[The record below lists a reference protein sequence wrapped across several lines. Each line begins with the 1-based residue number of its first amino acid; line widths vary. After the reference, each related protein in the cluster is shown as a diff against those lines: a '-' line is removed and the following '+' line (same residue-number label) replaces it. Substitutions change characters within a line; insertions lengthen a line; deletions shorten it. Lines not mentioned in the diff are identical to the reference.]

1 MSDQSE
7 RKTLSL
13 ATGPKKKSSNAE
25 PRVRSGARARAASLQ
40 QDRQGGPKRESRPY
54 AEKRDQ
60 DRRERPAFDR
70 NREGGRP
77 QSGERREFSGERR
90 ERPAF
95 DRNREGRPQGD
106 RPAFS
111 GERRER
117 PAFDRNREG
126 RPQGDRPAF
135 SGERRERPAFD
146 RNREGRPQGD
156 RPAFSGERRERPA
169 FDRNREGRPQ
179 GDRPAFSG
187 ERRERPA
194 FDRNR
199 EGRPQGDRPA
209 FSSERRE
216 RPAFDRNREG
226 RPQGDR
232 PAFSGERRE
241 RPAFDRNR
249 EGRPQGDRPA
259 FSGERRERPAFDRN
273 REGGRPQSGERREFS
288 GERRER
294 PAFDRNREGGRPQ
307 SGERREFSGER
318 RERPAFD
325 RNREGGRPQSGER
338 REFSGERRERPA
350 FDRNREGGRPQ
361 SGERREFSGE
371 RRERPAF
378 DRNREGGRPQS
389 GERREFSGER
399 RERPA
404 FDRNREG
411 GRPQSGERREF
422 SGERRER
429 PAFDR
434 NREGGRPQSGER
446 REFSGER
453 RERPAFDR
461 NREGGRPQSGDRRE
475 FSSERRERPSFD
487 RNRDSRP
494 QTGERRNFSGERRE
508 RPAFKGD
515 SESSDRT
522 PAGKM
527 PSGLFKPAGDS
538 DAFPQYVSP
547 IQRVDS
553 PQAPK
558 PGQRLPDSTI
568 EENERVQVKALQ
580 GERYRLFAPCP
591 QGLEEALSLELQALG
606 YENVQTG
613 RAGCH
618 FDADWIGVMRANLSS
633 RLATRILL
641 EVSHAPVTN
650 EEDILALARVTPWE
664 RWFGPEQTLRVDTS
678 AVRSPMQSLQYCNL
692 RAKDGICDRLRDL
705 EGARPS
711 IDTVRPDAK
720 VHLFLDETSATF
732 YLDTSGESLF
742 KRGWRHDKGDAPLRE
757 NLAAG
762 LLALSGWDPTKPLI
776 DPFCGSG
783 TILIEAA
790 WMALGA
796 PPGIWR
802 PFHFERLRCHD
813 QRLWRDI
820 KDEARSL
827 IAPRLDTPLIGY
839 DINPAVLDAARS
851 NLERSHLTLET
862 IRFEQGDALKIR
874 PETEAG
880 WIVTNPPYG
889 ERLEHQDEDFWPSWA
904 SNLKQNFAN
913 WSVNMISSDLELPR
927 HMRLKPKRR
936 FPLYNGALDCRLFCF
951 DMVPASYRNNEA
963 APDASEDATSAE

>member
-13 ATGPKKKSSNAE
+13 SPGTKKKASNAE
-25 PRVRSGARARAASLQ
+25 PRVRSGARARAASQQ
-40 QDRQGGPKRESRPY
+40 QDRQGGPKREARPY
-54 AEKRDQ
+54 VEKRDQ
-60 DRRERPAFDR
+60 
-70 NREGGRP
+70 
-77 QSGERREFSGERR
+77 ERR

-95 DRNREGRPQGD
+95 NRD
-106 RPAFS
+106 
-111 GERRER
+111 
-117 PAFDRNREG
+117 
-126 RPQGDRPAF
+126 
-135 SGERRERPAFD
+135 
-146 RNREGRPQGD
+146 
-156 RPAFSGERRERPA
+156 
-169 FDRNREGRPQ
+169 
-179 GDRPAFSG
+179 
-187 ERRERPA
+187 
-194 FDRNR
+194 
-199 EGRPQGDRPA
+199 
-209 FSSERRE
+209 
-216 RPAFDRNREG
+216 
-226 RPQGDR
+226 
-232 PAFSGERRE
+232 
-241 RPAFDRNR
+241 
-249 EGRPQGDRPA
+249 
-259 FSGERRERPAFDRN
+259 

-453 RERPAFDR
+453 R
-461 NREGGRPQSGDRRE
+461 
-475 FSSERRERPSFD
+475 
-487 RNRDSRP
+487 
-494 QTGERRNFSGERRE
+494 NFSGERRE
-508 RPAFKGD
+508 RPAFQGD
-515 SESSDRT
+515 KETSDRT

-558 PGQRLPDSTI
+558 PGQRLPDSNI
-568 EENERVQVKALQ
+568 EQNERVQVKALQ

-762 LLALSGWDPTKPLI
+762 LLVLSGWDPSKPLI

-820 KDEARSL
+820 KDEARSM

-839 DINPAVLDAARS
+839 DINPTVLDAARS

-889 ERLEHQDEDFWPSWA
+889 ERLEHQDEDFWPNWA

-936 FPLYNGALDCRLFCF
+936 YPLYNGALDCRLFCF
-951 DMVPASYRNNEA
+951 DMVPASYRNNET
-963 APDASEDATSAE
+963 APGTSEDSASDD

>member
-13 ATGPKKKSSNAE
+13 NPGTKKKASNAE

-40 QDRQGGPKRESRPY
+40 QDRQGGPKREARPY
-54 AEKRDQ
+54 VEKRDQ
-60 DRRERPAFDR
+60 DRRERPAFNRDR
-70 NREGGRP
+70 ADRPQSGERREFSGERRERPAFNRDRDSRPQSGERREFSGERREFSGERRERPTFNRDRDSRPQSGERREFSGERREFSGERRERPAFNRDRDSRPQSGERREFSGERRERPAFNRDRDSRPQSGERREFSGERRERPAFNRDRDSRPQSGERREFSGERRERPAFNRDRDSRPQSGERREFSGERRERPAFNRDRDSRPQSGERREFSGERRERPAFNRDRDGRP

-95 DRNREGRPQGD
+95 NRDRD
-106 RPAFS
+106 S
-111 GERRER
+111 
-117 PAFDRNREG
+117 
-126 RPQGDRPAF
+126 
-135 SGERRERPAFD
+135 
-146 RNREGRPQGD
+146 
-156 RPAFSGERRERPA
+156 
-169 FDRNREGRPQ
+169 
-179 GDRPAFSG
+179 
-187 ERRERPA
+187 
-194 FDRNR
+194 
-199 EGRPQGDRPA
+199 
-209 FSSERRE
+209 
-216 RPAFDRNREG
+216 
-226 RPQGDR
+226 
-232 PAFSGERRE
+232 
-241 RPAFDRNR
+241 
-249 EGRPQGDRPA
+249 
-259 FSGERRERPAFDRN
+259 
-273 REGGRPQSGERREFS
+273 RPQSGERREFS

-294 PAFDRNREGGRPQ
+294 PAFNHDRDSRPQ

-318 RERPAFD
+318 RERPAFNRD
-325 RNREGGRPQSGER
+325 RDSRPQSGER

-350 FDRNREGGRPQ
+350 FNRDRDSRPQ

-378 DRNREGGRPQS
+378 NR
-389 GERREFSGER
+389 
-399 RERPA
+399 
-404 FDRNREG
+404 D
-411 GRPQSGERREF
+411 
-422 SGERRER
+422 
-429 PAFDR
+429 
-434 NREGGRPQSGER
+434 
-446 REFSGER
+446 
-453 RERPAFDR
+453 
-461 NREGGRPQSGDRRE
+461 
-475 FSSERRERPSFD
+475 
-487 RNRDSRP
+487 RDSRP

-515 SESSDRT
+515 KESSERT

-527 PSGLFKPAGDS
+527 PSKLFSPAGDS

-558 PGQRLPDSTI
+558 PGQRLPDSNI
-568 EENERVQVKALQ
+568 EQNERVQVKALQ

-762 LLALSGWDPTKPLI
+762 LLALSGWDPSKPLI

-820 KDEARSL
+820 KDEARSM

-839 DINPAVLDAARS
+839 DINPTVLDAARS

-874 PETEAG
+874 PETKAG

-889 ERLEHQDEDFWPSWA
+889 ERLEHQDEDFWPNWA

-936 FPLYNGALDCRLFCF
+936 YPLYNGALDCRLFCF
-951 DMVPASYRNNEA
+951 DMVPASYRNNETA
-963 APDASEDATSAE
+963 SDASEDSASAE

>member
-13 ATGPKKKSSNAE
+13 NPGAKKKASNAE

-40 QDRQGGPKRESRPY
+40 QDRLGGPKREARPY
-54 AEKRDQ
+54 VEKRDQ
-60 DRRERPAFDR
+60 DRRERPAFNRDR
-70 NREGGRP
+70 ADRPQSGERREFSGERRERPAFNRDRDSRPQSGERREFSGERREFSGERRERPAFNRDRDSRPQSGERREFSGERREFSGERRERPAFNRDRDSRPQSGERREFSGERREFSGERRERPAFNRDRDSRPQSGERREFSGERRERPAFNRDRDSRPQSGERREFSGERRERPAFNRDRDSRPQSGERREFSGERRERPAFNRDRDGRP

-95 DRNREGRPQGD
+95 NRDRD
-106 RPAFS
+106 S
-111 GERRER
+111 
-117 PAFDRNREG
+117 
-126 RPQGDRPAF
+126 
-135 SGERRERPAFD
+135 
-146 RNREGRPQGD
+146 
-156 RPAFSGERRERPA
+156 
-169 FDRNREGRPQ
+169 
-179 GDRPAFSG
+179 
-187 ERRERPA
+187 
-194 FDRNR
+194 
-199 EGRPQGDRPA
+199 
-209 FSSERRE
+209 
-216 RPAFDRNREG
+216 
-226 RPQGDR
+226 
-232 PAFSGERRE
+232 
-241 RPAFDRNR
+241 
-249 EGRPQGDRPA
+249 
-259 FSGERRERPAFDRN
+259 
-273 REGGRPQSGERREFS
+273 RPQSGERREFS

-294 PAFDRNREGGRPQ
+294 PAFNRDRDSRPQ

-318 RERPAFD
+318 RERPAFNRD
-325 RNREGGRPQSGER
+325 RDSRPQSGER

-350 FDRNREGGRPQ
+350 FNRDRDSRPQ

-378 DRNREGGRPQS
+378 NRDRDSRPQS
-389 GERREFSGER
+389 DERREFSGER

-404 FDRNREG
+404 FNR
-411 GRPQSGERREF
+411 
-422 SGERRER
+422 
-429 PAFDR
+429 D
-434 NREGGRPQSGER
+434 
-446 REFSGER
+446 
-453 RERPAFDR
+453 
-461 NREGGRPQSGDRRE
+461 
-475 FSSERRERPSFD
+475 
-487 RNRDSRP
+487 RDSRP

-515 SESSDRT
+515 KESSERT

-527 PSGLFKPAGDS
+527 PSKLFSPAGDS

-558 PGQRLPDSTI
+558 PGQRLPDSNI
-568 EENERVQVKALQ
+568 EQNERVQVKALQ

-762 LLALSGWDPTKPLI
+762 LLALSGWDPSKPLI

-820 KDEARSL
+820 KDEARSM

-839 DINPAVLDAARS
+839 DINPTVLDAARS

-889 ERLEHQDEDFWPSWA
+889 ERLEHQDEDFWPNWA

-936 FPLYNGALDCRLFCF
+936 YPLYNGALDCRLFCF
-951 DMVPASYRNNEA
+951 DMVPASYRNNETA
-963 APDASEDATSAE
+963 SDASEDSASAE

>member
-13 ATGPKKKSSNAE
+13 HPGAKKKASNAE

-40 QDRQGGPKRESRPY
+40 QDRQGGPKRETRPY
-54 AEKRDQ
+54 VEKRDQ
-60 DRRERPAFDR
+60 DRRERPAFNRDR
-70 NREGGRP
+70 ADRP

-95 DRNREGRPQGD
+95 NRDRDSRPQSGE
-106 RPAFS
+106 RREFSGERREFS

-117 PAFDRNREG
+117 PAFNRDRDS
-126 RPQGDRPAF
+126 RPQSGERREFSGERREF
-135 SGERRERPAFD
+135 SGERRERPAFNRD
-146 RNREGRPQGD
+146 RD
-156 RPAFSGERRERPA
+156 S
-169 FDRNREGRPQ
+169 
-179 GDRPAFSG
+179 
-187 ERRERPA
+187 
-194 FDRNR
+194 
-199 EGRPQGDRPA
+199 
-209 FSSERRE
+209 
-216 RPAFDRNREG
+216 
-226 RPQGDR
+226 
-232 PAFSGERRE
+232 
-241 RPAFDRNR
+241 
-249 EGRPQGDRPA
+249 
-259 FSGERRERPAFDRN
+259 
-273 REGGRPQSGERREFS
+273 RPQSGERREFS

-294 PAFDRNREGGRPQ
+294 PAFNRDRDSRPQ

-318 RERPAFD
+318 RERPAFNRD
-325 RNREGGRPQSGER
+325 RDSRPQSGERRERPAFNHDRDSRPQSGER

-350 FDRNREGGRPQ
+350 FNRDRDSRPQ

-378 DRNREGGRPQS
+378 NRDRDSRPQS

-404 FDRNREG
+404 FNR
-411 GRPQSGERREF
+411 
-422 SGERRER
+422 
-429 PAFDR
+429 D
-434 NREGGRPQSGER
+434 
-446 REFSGER
+446 
-453 RERPAFDR
+453 
-461 NREGGRPQSGDRRE
+461 
-475 FSSERRERPSFD
+475 
-487 RNRDSRP
+487 RDSRP

-515 SESSDRT
+515 KESSERT

-527 PSGLFKPAGDS
+527 PSKLFSPAGDS

-558 PGQRLPDSTI
+558 PGQRLPDSNI
-568 EENERVQVKALQ
+568 EQNERVQVKALQ

-762 LLALSGWDPTKPLI
+762 LLALSGWDPSKPLI

-820 KDEARSL
+820 KDEARSM

-839 DINPAVLDAARS
+839 DINPTVLDAARS

-889 ERLEHQDEDFWPSWA
+889 ERLEHQDEDFWPNWA

-936 FPLYNGALDCRLFCF
+936 YPLYNGALDCRLFCF
-951 DMVPASYRNNEA
+951 DMVPASYRNNETA
-963 APDASEDATSAE
+963 SDASEDSASAE

>member
-13 ATGPKKKSSNAE
+13 SPGTKKKASNAE

-40 QDRQGGPKRESRPY
+40 QDRQGGPKREARPY
-54 AEKRDQ
+54 VEKRDQ
-60 DRRERPAFDR
+60 ERRERPAFNRDR
-70 NREGGRP
+70 ADRPQSGERREFSGERRERPAFNRDRDSRPQSGERREFSGERREFSGERRERPAFNRDRDSRPQSGERREFSGERREFSGERRERPAFNRDRDSRPQSGERREFSGERRERPAFNRDRDSRPQSGERREFSGERRERPAFNRDRDSRPQSGERREFSGERRERPAFNRDRDSRPQSGERREFSGERRERPAFNRDRDSRPQSGERREFSGERRERPAFNRDRGSRPQSGERREFSGERREFSGERRERPAFNRDRDSRP

-95 DRNREGRPQGD
+95 DRNREGRPQSGE
-106 RPAFS
+106 RREFS

-117 PAFDRNREG
+117 PAFNRDR
-126 RPQGDRPAF
+126 D
-135 SGERRERPAFD
+135 
-146 RNREGRPQGD
+146 
-156 RPAFSGERRERPA
+156 
-169 FDRNREGRPQ
+169 
-179 GDRPAFSG
+179 
-187 ERRERPA
+187 
-194 FDRNR
+194 
-199 EGRPQGDRPA
+199 
-209 FSSERRE
+209 
-216 RPAFDRNREG
+216 
-226 RPQGDR
+226 
-232 PAFSGERRE
+232 
-241 RPAFDRNR
+241 
-249 EGRPQGDRPA
+249 
-259 FSGERRERPAFDRN
+259 
-273 REGGRPQSGERREFS
+273 GRPQSGERREFS

-294 PAFDRNREGGRPQ
+294 PAYNR
-307 SGERREFSGER
+307 
-318 RERPAFD
+318 D
-325 RNREGGRPQSGER
+325 
-338 REFSGERRERPA
+338 
-350 FDRNREGGRPQ
+350 
-361 SGERREFSGE
+361 
-371 RRERPAF
+371 
-378 DRNREGGRPQS
+378 
-389 GERREFSGER
+389 
-399 RERPA
+399 
-404 FDRNREG
+404 
-411 GRPQSGERREF
+411 
-422 SGERRER
+422 
-429 PAFDR
+429 
-434 NREGGRPQSGER
+434 
-446 REFSGER
+446 
-453 RERPAFDR
+453 
-461 NREGGRPQSGDRRE
+461 
-475 FSSERRERPSFD
+475 
-487 RNRDSRP
+487 RDSRP

-515 SESSDRT
+515 NESSERT

-527 PSGLFKPAGDS
+527 PSSLFSPAAHS
-538 DAFPQYVSP
+538 DEFPQYVSP

-558 PGQRLPDSTI
+558 PGQRLPDSNI
-568 EENERVQVKALQ
+568 AENERVQVKALQ

-591 QGLEEALSLELQALG
+591 QGLEEALSMELQALG

-618 FDADWIGVMRANLSS
+618 FDSDWIGVMRANLSS

-641 EVSHAPVTN
+641 EVSHAPISN

-720 VHLFLDETSATF
+720 VHLFLDETTATF

-889 ERLEHQDEDFWPSWA
+889 ERLENQDEDFWPNWA

-936 FPLYNGALDCRLFCF
+936 YPLYNGALDCRLFCF

-963 APDASEDATSAE
+963 ASDASEDSASAE

>member
-13 ATGPKKKSSNAE
+13 NPGTKKKASNAE

-40 QDRQGGPKRESRPY
+40 QDRQGGPKREARPY
-54 AEKRDQ
+54 VEKRDQ
-60 DRRERPAFDR
+60 DRRERPSFNRDRADRPQSGERREFSGERRERPAFNRDR
-70 NREGGRP
+70 DSRPQSGERREFSGERREFSGERRERPAFNRDRDSRPQSGERREFSGERREFSGERRERPAFNRDRDSRPQSGERREFSGERRERPAFNRDRDSRPQSGERREFSGERRERPAFNRDRDSRPQSGERREFSGERRERPAFNRDRDSRPQSGERREFSGERRERPAFNRDRDGRP

-95 DRNREGRPQGD
+95 NRDRD
-106 RPAFS
+106 S
-111 GERRER
+111 
-117 PAFDRNREG
+117 
-126 RPQGDRPAF
+126 
-135 SGERRERPAFD
+135 
-146 RNREGRPQGD
+146 
-156 RPAFSGERRERPA
+156 
-169 FDRNREGRPQ
+169 
-179 GDRPAFSG
+179 
-187 ERRERPA
+187 
-194 FDRNR
+194 
-199 EGRPQGDRPA
+199 
-209 FSSERRE
+209 
-216 RPAFDRNREG
+216 
-226 RPQGDR
+226 
-232 PAFSGERRE
+232 
-241 RPAFDRNR
+241 
-249 EGRPQGDRPA
+249 
-259 FSGERRERPAFDRN
+259 
-273 REGGRPQSGERREFS
+273 RPQSGERREFS

-294 PAFDRNREGGRPQ
+294 PAFNHDRDSRPQSGERREFSDERRERPAFNRDRDSRPQ

-318 RERPAFD
+318 RERPAFNRD
-325 RNREGGRPQSGER
+325 RDSRPQSGER

-350 FDRNREGGRPQ
+350 FNR
-361 SGERREFSGE
+361 
-371 RRERPAF
+371 
-378 DRNREGGRPQS
+378 D
-389 GERREFSGER
+389 
-399 RERPA
+399 
-404 FDRNREG
+404 
-411 GRPQSGERREF
+411 
-422 SGERRER
+422 
-429 PAFDR
+429 
-434 NREGGRPQSGER
+434 
-446 REFSGER
+446 
-453 RERPAFDR
+453 
-461 NREGGRPQSGDRRE
+461 
-475 FSSERRERPSFD
+475 
-487 RNRDSRP
+487 RDSRP

-515 SESSDRT
+515 KESSERT

-527 PSGLFKPAGDS
+527 PSKLFSPAGDS

-558 PGQRLPDSTI
+558 PGQRLPDSNI
-568 EENERVQVKALQ
+568 EQNERVQVKALQ

-762 LLALSGWDPTKPLI
+762 LLALSGWDPSKPLI

-820 KDEARSL
+820 KDEARSM

-839 DINPAVLDAARS
+839 DINSTVLDAARS

-889 ERLEHQDEDFWPSWA
+889 ERLEHQDEDFWPNWA

-936 FPLYNGALDCRLFCF
+936 YPLYNGALDCRLFCF
-951 DMVPASYRNNEA
+951 DMVPASYRNNETA
-963 APDASEDATSAE
+963 SDASEDSASAE

>member
-1 MSDQSE
+1 
-7 RKTLSL
+7 
-13 ATGPKKKSSNAE
+13 
-25 PRVRSGARARAASLQ
+25 
-40 QDRQGGPKRESRPY
+40 
-54 AEKRDQ
+54 RDS
-60 DRRERPAFDR
+60 
-70 NREGGRP
+70 RP

-95 DRNREGRPQGD
+95 NRDRD
-106 RPAFS
+106 S
-111 GERRER
+111 
-117 PAFDRNREG
+117 
-126 RPQGDRPAF
+126 
-135 SGERRERPAFD
+135 
-146 RNREGRPQGD
+146 
-156 RPAFSGERRERPA
+156 
-169 FDRNREGRPQ
+169 
-179 GDRPAFSG
+179 
-187 ERRERPA
+187 
-194 FDRNR
+194 
-199 EGRPQGDRPA
+199 
-209 FSSERRE
+209 
-216 RPAFDRNREG
+216 
-226 RPQGDR
+226 
-232 PAFSGERRE
+232 
-241 RPAFDRNR
+241 
-249 EGRPQGDRPA
+249 
-259 FSGERRERPAFDRN
+259 
-273 REGGRPQSGERREFS
+273 RPQSGERREFS

-294 PAFDRNREGGRPQ
+294 PAFNR
-307 SGERREFSGER
+307 
-318 RERPAFD
+318 D
-325 RNREGGRPQSGER
+325 
-338 REFSGERRERPA
+338 
-350 FDRNREGGRPQ
+350 
-361 SGERREFSGE
+361 
-371 RRERPAF
+371 
-378 DRNREGGRPQS
+378 
-389 GERREFSGER
+389 
-399 RERPA
+399 
-404 FDRNREG
+404 
-411 GRPQSGERREF
+411 
-422 SGERRER
+422 
-429 PAFDR
+429 
-434 NREGGRPQSGER
+434 
-446 REFSGER
+446 
-453 RERPAFDR
+453 
-461 NREGGRPQSGDRRE
+461 
-475 FSSERRERPSFD
+475 
-487 RNRDSRP
+487 RDSRP

-515 SESSDRT
+515 NDSSERT

-527 PSGLFKPAGDS
+527 PSKLFSPAGDS

-558 PGQRLPDSTI
+558 PGQRLPDSNI
-568 EENERVQVKALQ
+568 EQNERVQVKALQ

-762 LLALSGWDPTKPLI
+762 LLALSGWDPSKPLI

-820 KDEARSL
+820 KDEARSM

-839 DINPAVLDAARS
+839 DINPTVLDAARS

-889 ERLEHQDEDFWPSWA
+889 ERLEHQDEDFWPNWA

-936 FPLYNGALDCRLFCF
+936 YPLYNGALDCRLFCF
-951 DMVPASYRNNEA
+951 DMVPASYRNHETA
-963 APDASEDATSAE
+963 SDASEDSASAE

>member
-13 ATGPKKKSSNAE
+13 NPGAKKKASNAE

-40 QDRQGGPKRESRPY
+40 QDRQGGPKREARPY
-54 AEKRDQ
+54 VEKRDQ
-60 DRRERPAFDR
+60 DRRERPAFNRDR
-70 NREGGRP
+70 ADRP

-95 DRNREGRPQGD
+95 NRDRDSRPQSGE
-106 RPAFS
+106 RREFSGERREFS

-117 PAFDRNREG
+117 PAFNRDR
-126 RPQGDRPAF
+126 D
-135 SGERRERPAFD
+135 S
-146 RNREGRPQGD
+146 
-156 RPAFSGERRERPA
+156 
-169 FDRNREGRPQ
+169 
-179 GDRPAFSG
+179 
-187 ERRERPA
+187 
-194 FDRNR
+194 
-199 EGRPQGDRPA
+199 
-209 FSSERRE
+209 
-216 RPAFDRNREG
+216 
-226 RPQGDR
+226 
-232 PAFSGERRE
+232 
-241 RPAFDRNR
+241 
-249 EGRPQGDRPA
+249 
-259 FSGERRERPAFDRN
+259 
-273 REGGRPQSGERREFS
+273 RPQSGERREFS

-294 PAFDRNREGGRPQ
+294 PAFNR
-307 SGERREFSGER
+307 
-318 RERPAFD
+318 D
-325 RNREGGRPQSGER
+325 
-338 REFSGERRERPA
+338 
-350 FDRNREGGRPQ
+350 
-361 SGERREFSGE
+361 
-371 RRERPAF
+371 
-378 DRNREGGRPQS
+378 
-389 GERREFSGER
+389 
-399 RERPA
+399 
-404 FDRNREG
+404 
-411 GRPQSGERREF
+411 
-422 SGERRER
+422 
-429 PAFDR
+429 
-434 NREGGRPQSGER
+434 
-446 REFSGER
+446 
-453 RERPAFDR
+453 
-461 NREGGRPQSGDRRE
+461 
-475 FSSERRERPSFD
+475 
-487 RNRDSRP
+487 RDSRP

-515 SESSDRT
+515 KESSERT

-527 PSGLFKPAGDS
+527 PSKLFSPAGDS

-558 PGQRLPDSTI
+558 PGQRLPDSNI
-568 EENERVQVKALQ
+568 EQNERVQVKALQ

-762 LLALSGWDPTKPLI
+762 LLALSGWDPSKPLI

-820 KDEARSL
+820 KDEARSM

-839 DINPAVLDAARS
+839 DINPTVLDAARS

-889 ERLEHQDEDFWPSWA
+889 ERLEHQDEDFWPNWA

-936 FPLYNGALDCRLFCF
+936 YPLYNGALDCRLFCF
-951 DMVPASYRNNEA
+951 DMVPAGYRNNETA
-963 APDASEDATSAE
+963 SDASEDSASAE

>member
-13 ATGPKKKSSNAE
+13 NPGTKKKASNAE

-40 QDRQGGPKRESRPY
+40 QDRQGGPKREARPY
-54 AEKRDQ
+54 VEKRDQ
-60 DRRERPAFDR
+60 DRRERPSFNRDR
-70 NREGGRP
+70 ADRP

-95 DRNREGRPQGD
+95 NRDRDSRPQSGE
-106 RPAFS
+106 RREFSGERREFS

-117 PAFDRNREG
+117 PAFNRDRDS
-126 RPQGDRPAF
+126 RPQSGERREFSGERREF
-135 SGERRERPAFD
+135 SGERRERPAFNRD
-146 RNREGRPQGD
+146 RD
-156 RPAFSGERRERPA
+156 S
-169 FDRNREGRPQ
+169 
-179 GDRPAFSG
+179 
-187 ERRERPA
+187 
-194 FDRNR
+194 
-199 EGRPQGDRPA
+199 
-209 FSSERRE
+209 
-216 RPAFDRNREG
+216 
-226 RPQGDR
+226 
-232 PAFSGERRE
+232 
-241 RPAFDRNR
+241 
-249 EGRPQGDRPA
+249 
-259 FSGERRERPAFDRN
+259 
-273 REGGRPQSGERREFS
+273 RPQSGERREFS

-294 PAFDRNREGGRPQ
+294 PAFNRDRDSRPQ

-318 RERPAFD
+318 RERPAFNRD
-325 RNREGGRPQSGER
+325 RDSRPQSGER

-350 FDRNREGGRPQ
+350 FNRDRDSRPQ

-378 DRNREGGRPQS
+378 NHDRDSRPQS

-404 FDRNREG
+404 FNRDRDS
-411 GRPQSGERREF
+411 RPQSGERREF

-429 PAFDR
+429 PAFNRDR
-434 NREGGRPQSGER
+434 DSRPQSGER

-453 RERPAFDR
+453 RERPAF
-461 NREGGRPQSGDRRE
+461 NRD
-475 FSSERRERPSFD
+475 
-487 RNRDSRP
+487 RDSRP

-515 SESSDRT
+515 KESSERT

-527 PSGLFKPAGDS
+527 PSKLFSPAGDS

-558 PGQRLPDSTI
+558 PGQRLPDSNI
-568 EENERVQVKALQ
+568 EQNERVQVKALQ

-762 LLALSGWDPTKPLI
+762 LLALSGWDPSKPLI

-820 KDEARSL
+820 KDEARSM

-839 DINPAVLDAARS
+839 DINSTVLDAARS

-889 ERLEHQDEDFWPSWA
+889 ERLEHQDEDFWPNWA

-936 FPLYNGALDCRLFCF
+936 YPLYNGALDCRLFCF
-951 DMVPASYRNNEA
+951 DMVPASYRNNETA
-963 APDASEDATSAE
+963 SDASEDSASAE

>member
-13 ATGPKKKSSNAE
+13 SPGTKKKASNAE

-54 AEKRDQ
+54 VEKRDQ
-60 DRRERPAFDR
+60 ERRERPAFNRDR
-70 NREGGRP
+70 TDRPQSGERREFSDERRERPAFNRDRDSRPQSGERREFSGERRERPAFNRDRDSRPQSGERREFSGERRERPAFNRDRDSRPQSGERREFSGERRERPAFNRDRDSRPQSGERREFSGERRERPAFNRDRDSRPQSGERREFSGERRERPAFNRDRDSRPQSGERREFSGERRERPAFNRDRDSRPQSGERREFSGERRERPAFNRDRDSRP

-95 DRNREGRPQGD
+95 DRNREGRPQSGERREFSGERRE
-106 RPAFS
+106 RPAFNRDRDS
-111 GERRER
+111 RPQPGERRER

-126 RPQGDRPAF
+126 RPQSGERRDF
-135 SGERRERPAFD
+135 SGERRERPAFNRD
-146 RNREGRPQGD
+146 RD
-156 RPAFSGERRERPA
+156 S
-169 FDRNREGRPQ
+169 
-179 GDRPAFSG
+179 
-187 ERRERPA
+187 
-194 FDRNR
+194 
-199 EGRPQGDRPA
+199 
-209 FSSERRE
+209 
-216 RPAFDRNREG
+216 
-226 RPQGDR
+226 
-232 PAFSGERRE
+232 
-241 RPAFDRNR
+241 
-249 EGRPQGDRPA
+249 
-259 FSGERRERPAFDRN
+259 
-273 REGGRPQSGERREFS
+273 RPQSGERREFS

-294 PAFDRNREGGRPQ
+294 PAFDRNREGRPQ

-318 RERPAFD
+318 RERPAF
-325 RNREGGRPQSGER
+325 NR
-338 REFSGERRERPA
+338 
-350 FDRNREGGRPQ
+350 D
-361 SGERREFSGE
+361 
-371 RRERPAF
+371 
-378 DRNREGGRPQS
+378 
-389 GERREFSGER
+389 
-399 RERPA
+399 
-404 FDRNREG
+404 
-411 GRPQSGERREF
+411 
-422 SGERRER
+422 
-429 PAFDR
+429 
-434 NREGGRPQSGER
+434 
-446 REFSGER
+446 
-453 RERPAFDR
+453 
-461 NREGGRPQSGDRRE
+461 
-475 FSSERRERPSFD
+475 
-487 RNRDSRP
+487 RDSRP

-508 RPAFKGD
+508 RPAFKSD
-515 SESSDRT
+515 NESSERT

-527 PSGLFKPAGDS
+527 PSKLFSPAGDS

-558 PGQRLPDSTI
+558 PGQRLPDSNI
-568 EENERVQVKALQ
+568 EQNERVQVKALQ

-762 LLALSGWDPTKPLI
+762 LLALSGWDPSKPLI

-820 KDEARSL
+820 KDEARSM

-839 DINPAVLDAARS
+839 DINPTVLDAARS

-889 ERLEHQDEDFWPSWA
+889 ERLEHQDEDFWPNWA

-936 FPLYNGALDCRLFCF
+936 YPLYNGALDCRLFCF

-963 APDASEDATSAE
+963 ASDASEDSASAE

>member
-13 ATGPKKKSSNAE
+13 NPGPKKKASNAE

-40 QDRQGGPKRESRPY
+40 QDRQGGPKREARPY
-54 AEKRDQ
+54 VEKRDQ
-60 DRRERPAFDR
+60 DRRERPAFNRDRADRPQSGERREFSGERRERPAFNRDRESRPQSGERREFSGERRERPAFNRDRDSRPQSGERREFSGERRERPAFNRDRDSRPQSGERREFSGERRERPAFNRDRDSRPQSGERREFSGERRERPAFNRDHDSRPQSGERREFSGERHERPAFDR
-70 NREGGRP
+70 NREGRPQSSERREFSGERRERPAFNRDRDSRPQSGERREFSGERRERPAFNRDRDSRPQSGERREFSGERRERPAFDRNREDRPQSGERREFSGERRERPAFNRDRDSRPQSGERREFSGERRERPAFNRDRDSRPQSGERREFSGERRERPAFDRNREDRPQSGERREFSGERRERPAFNRDRDSRPQSGERREFSGERRERPAFNRDGRP

-95 DRNREGRPQGD
+95 DRNREGRPQ
-106 RPAFS
+106 
-111 GERRER
+111 
-117 PAFDRNREG
+117 
-126 RPQGDRPAF
+126 
-135 SGERRERPAFD
+135 
-146 RNREGRPQGD
+146 
-156 RPAFSGERRERPA
+156 
-169 FDRNREGRPQ
+169 
-179 GDRPAFSG
+179 
-187 ERRERPA
+187 
-194 FDRNR
+194 
-199 EGRPQGDRPA
+199 
-209 FSSERRE
+209 
-216 RPAFDRNREG
+216 
-226 RPQGDR
+226 
-232 PAFSGERRE
+232 
-241 RPAFDRNR
+241 
-249 EGRPQGDRPA
+249 
-259 FSGERRERPAFDRN
+259 
-273 REGGRPQSGERREFS
+273 SGERREFS

-294 PAFDRNREGGRPQ
+294 PTFNR
-307 SGERREFSGER
+307 
-318 RERPAFD
+318 D
-325 RNREGGRPQSGER
+325 
-338 REFSGERRERPA
+338 
-350 FDRNREGGRPQ
+350 
-361 SGERREFSGE
+361 
-371 RRERPAF
+371 
-378 DRNREGGRPQS
+378 
-389 GERREFSGER
+389 
-399 RERPA
+399 
-404 FDRNREG
+404 
-411 GRPQSGERREF
+411 
-422 SGERRER
+422 
-429 PAFDR
+429 
-434 NREGGRPQSGER
+434 
-446 REFSGER
+446 
-453 RERPAFDR
+453 
-461 NREGGRPQSGDRRE
+461 
-475 FSSERRERPSFD
+475 
-487 RNRDSRP
+487 RDSRP

-515 SESSDRT
+515 NESSERT

-527 PSGLFKPAGDS
+527 PSKLFSPAGDS

-558 PGQRLPDSTI
+558 PGQRLPDSNI
-568 EENERVQVKALQ
+568 EQNERVQVKALQ

-762 LLALSGWDPTKPLI
+762 LLALSGWDPSKPLI

-820 KDEARSL
+820 KDEARSM

-839 DINPAVLDAARS
+839 DINPTVLDAARS

-889 ERLEHQDEDFWPSWA
+889 ERLEHQDEDFWPNWA

-936 FPLYNGALDCRLFCF
+936 YPLYNGALDCRLFCF

-963 APDASEDATSAE
+963 ASDASEDSASAE

>member
-209 FSSERRE
+209 FSGERRE

-249 EGRPQGDRPA
+249 EGRPQGDRPAFSGERRERPAFDRNREGRPQGDRPAFSGERRERPAFDRNREGRPQGDHPA

-338 REFSGERRERPA
+338 REFS
-350 FDRNREGGRPQ
+350 
-361 SGERREFSGE
+361 
-371 RRERPAF
+371 
-378 DRNREGGRPQS
+378 
-389 GERREFSGER
+389 
-399 RERPA
+399 
-404 FDRNREG
+404 
-411 GRPQSGERREF
+411 
-422 SGERRER
+422 
-429 PAFDR
+429 
-434 NREGGRPQSGER
+434 
-446 REFSGER
+446 
-453 RERPAFDR
+453 
-461 NREGGRPQSGDRRE
+461 
-475 FSSERRERPSFD
+475 SERRERPSFD

-538 DAFPQYVSP
+538 DAFPQYMSP

-641 EVSHAPVTN
+641 EVSHAPVSN

>member
-1 MSDQSE
+1 E
-7 RKTLSL
+7 RR
-13 ATGPKKKSSNAE
+13 E
-25 PRVRSGARARAASLQ
+25 FSG
-40 QDRQGGPKRESRPY
+40 E
-54 AEKRDQ
+54 
-60 DRRERPAFDR
+60 RRERPAFNRDR
-70 NREGGRP
+70 DSRPQSGERREFSGERREFSGERRERPAFNRDRDSRPQSGERREFSGERERREFSGERRERPAFNRDRDSRPQSGERREFSGERREFSGERRERPAFNRDRDSRPQSGERREFSGERREFSGERRERPAFNRDRDSRP

-95 DRNREGRPQGD
+95 NRDRD
-106 RPAFS
+106 S
-111 GERRER
+111 
-117 PAFDRNREG
+117 
-126 RPQGDRPAF
+126 
-135 SGERRERPAFD
+135 
-146 RNREGRPQGD
+146 
-156 RPAFSGERRERPA
+156 
-169 FDRNREGRPQ
+169 
-179 GDRPAFSG
+179 
-187 ERRERPA
+187 
-194 FDRNR
+194 
-199 EGRPQGDRPA
+199 
-209 FSSERRE
+209 
-216 RPAFDRNREG
+216 
-226 RPQGDR
+226 
-232 PAFSGERRE
+232 
-241 RPAFDRNR
+241 
-249 EGRPQGDRPA
+249 
-259 FSGERRERPAFDRN
+259 
-273 REGGRPQSGERREFS
+273 RPQSGERREFS

-294 PAFDRNREGGRPQ
+294 PAFNRDRDSRPQ

-318 RERPAFD
+318 RERPAFNRD
-325 RNREGGRPQSGER
+325 RDGRPQSGERREFSGERRERTAFNRDRDSRPQSGER

-350 FDRNREGGRPQ
+350 FNRDRDSRPQ

-378 DRNREGGRPQS
+378 NRDRDSRPQS

-404 FDRNREG
+404 FNRDRDS
-411 GRPQSGERREF
+411 RPQSGERREF

-429 PAFDR
+429 PAF
-434 NREGGRPQSGER
+434 NR
-446 REFSGER
+446 
-453 RERPAFDR
+453 D
-461 NREGGRPQSGDRRE
+461 
-475 FSSERRERPSFD
+475 
-487 RNRDSRP
+487 RDSRP

-515 SESSDRT
+515 KESSERT

-527 PSGLFKPAGDS
+527 PSKLFSPAGDS

-558 PGQRLPDSTI
+558 PGQRLPDSNI
-568 EENERVQVKALQ
+568 EQNERVQVKALQ

-762 LLALSGWDPTKPLI
+762 LLALSGWDPSKPLI

-820 KDEARSL
+820 KDEARSM

-839 DINPAVLDAARS
+839 DINPTVLDAARS

-889 ERLEHQDEDFWPSWA
+889 ERLEHQDEDFWPNWA

-936 FPLYNGALDCRLFCF
+936 YPLYNGALDCRLFCF
-951 DMVPASYRNNEA
+951 DMVPASYRNNETA
-963 APDASEDATSAE
+963 SDASEDSASAE